1 MRNTR
6 KRRHLPLETF
16 ESRQLLSA
24 SVAQAAT
31 PLVANSSPA
40 LVVSNQ
46 SDTGTTIQAATNQS
60 FGGYLGTFSNLSIPN
75 APTGAFSLPYVSGA
89 DYSATI
95 NWGDG
100 TFSNGDNF
108 LVHNANGGYDL
119 YASHVFHAAGSYQI
133 SVSLQTQYVNP
144 ASGLVTSSIG
154 FTGNAQVSD
163 NNPNAPQLPQLSAPN
178 GTFSGTL
185 ASFFGDNTT
194 EILWGNGGAWGG
206 PNGPLSSSIDP
217 SKIGVSATYSTT
229 GVTTVAVLQ
238 GGTNSVYFEQMNV
251 TGSISP
257 PPPMAPTI
265 TPLRD
270 VVAGQPFAGY
280 LGIIKN
286 LQLPGQPDLIN
297 GGTSVDSAIVNNTSQ
312 SATLNLSVD
321 WGDGTTNNAV
331 YLVSNGDGT
340 YGVYGYHTYASAGS
354 FFPISV
360 TLATS
365 HTPSPSNDGTFL
377 PGPDPFQYGL
387 SAFTAV
393 AATGTSSLPQLSA
406 PNGLFN
412 GKITSSTGDGTASID
427 WGDGSTSTPTLV
439 STGGD
444 ILVSGGFDTLV
455 ASDTH
460 PFDASGSHT
469 YAADGTYLL
478 TFFSRESH
486 TIYFAEVTSTGT
498 GTPAPAGNPI
508 IPTQP
513 TTPASPSQSQ
523 APKATAVT
531 PQTSTPTPQTV
542 TPKSTKPAPK
552 TTTPAPKAPAL
563 KQVQLTAGKKFSGI
577 LATTPFDG
585 TNNLNPK
592 ITINWGDGTISTGI
606 ATREKNVWN
615 LVGTHTYAKPG
626 NHTIKISWAQSPMN
640 STVTYTYIYG
650 VGNEVNYSYVVNTG
664 STSTPPILPIIPQT
678 PVEIHS
684 LQLAAVVAAPAPAPT
699 PPFTYNFRSR

>member
-6 KRRHLPLETF
+6 KRRHLPLQLEPF

-24 SVAQAAT
+24 SVAQTYT
-31 PLVANSSPA
+31 PLAANSSPA
-40 LVVSNQ
+40 ITP
-46 SDTGTTIQAATNQS
+46 SDQPNTGTTIQATTNQS

-133 SVSLQTQYVNP
+133 SVSLQTQYVDP

-178 GTFSGTL
+178 GTFTGTL

-217 SKIGVSATYSTT
+217 SKINFTASYSTT

-251 TGSISP
+251 TGTIPP

-265 TPLRD
+265 TPLRG
-270 VVAGQPFAGY
+270 VVAGQPYAGY

-286 LQLPGQPDLIN
+286 LQLPGQPDLIT
-297 GGTSVDSAIVNNTSQ
+297 GGTSVDTAIVNNTTQ
-312 SATLNLSVD
+312 SATLNLTVD

-340 YGVYGYHTYASAGS
+340 YGVYGYHTYASAGP

-360 TLATS
+360 TLTTS
-365 HTPSPSNDGTFL
+365 HTPSPANDGTFL
-377 PGPDPFQYGL
+377 PGPDPFQYGI
-387 SAFTAV
+387 SAFTDV

-406 PNGLFN
+406 PNGVFN

-455 ASDTH
+455 SSDTY

-469 YAADGTYLL
+469 YSADGTYLL

-498 GTPAPAGNPI
+498 GTPAPASNPI

-513 TTPASPSQSQ
+513 TTGTSAPTSPAPSQSQ
-523 APKATAVT
+523 PLKSTAVT
-531 PQTSTPTPQTV
+531 
-542 TPKSTKPAPK
+542 PK
-552 TTTPAPKAPAL
+552 TTTPAPKAAAL

-577 LATTPFDG
+577 LATTPFDNI
-585 TNNLNPK
+585 NNLNPK
-592 ITINWGDGTISTGI
+592 ITINWGDGTTSTGT
-606 ATREKNVWN
+606 ATRQKNVWN
-615 LVGTHTYAKPG
+615 LVGTHTYAKAG
-626 NHTIKISWAQSPMN
+626 NHTIKITWAQSPIVGVYQYNYNIGNGSN
-640 STVTYTYIYG
+640 ST
-650 VGNEVNYSYVVNTG
+650 
-664 STSTPPILPIIPQT
+664 LPTIPLSSLI
-678 PVEIHS
+678 PVHLQSI
-684 LQLAAVVAAPAPAPT
+684 QLAAIVTAPPKPAHSS
-699 PPFTYNFRSR
+699 YGRR